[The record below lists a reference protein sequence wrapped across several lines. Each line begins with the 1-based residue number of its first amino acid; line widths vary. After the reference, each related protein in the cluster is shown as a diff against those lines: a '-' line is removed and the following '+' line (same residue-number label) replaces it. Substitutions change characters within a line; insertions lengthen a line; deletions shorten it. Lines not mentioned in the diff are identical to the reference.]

1 MNRKRTYIVTG
12 FITLGFILAIF
23 KLIDIQILHKDKYI
37 KYIKRQYFDKEVVML
52 PRGTILDRNNRF
64 LAISIP
70 TLKIFIR
77 PKFIH
82 LNRDER
88 YRFATDLS
96 RLLKIPRYQILSK
109 LNSHKRYLILASNI
123 DKSLKPKIEQL
134 RKIYNIAELGIIESS
149 TRKYPFNEIAGS
161 TIGYVRKSD
170 GIGGAAMEYRLND
183 KLGGGLAEILFLKDA
198 SRKPFT
204 IEKEPRKNKIE
215 NAVLTIDTN
224 IQYMAEQALKELIK
238 ERHPKEA
245 AVLIMNPKTGEI
257 LANATYPNYD
267 PNIYWKF
274 KNHKNV
280 TFHNAYEIGSLA
292 KPFILATAIQNNKI
306 DLKQSIYCGN
316 GKIKIDGVRIK
327 DHKRYKYLTPAEI
340 LIHSSN
346 VGAIKV
352 AMELDPDHIYKKFR
366 ELGFGEKTG
375 IFPGESSGIFRPFKR
390 RIDVA
395 YSSIGQS
402 WTATP
407 IQVAVAYSAIAN
419 GGYRIK
425 PRLVKGFV
433 DASGKYLEKTKTEV
447 IDKVLDEKS
456 VSWLKK
462 VLTLVVEEGTAR
474 SGKSKYFTIAGKTGT
489 AQKYDPKIKALS
501 NEKFYT
507 WFAGFFPVS
516 NPEFTIVVF
525 ANEPKKIRKW
535 EQIGGGKVS
544 STVLN
549 NLIERLMFY
558 YREKPD
564 KNYLASDK

>member
-1 MNRKRTYIVTG
+1 
-12 FITLGFILAIF
+12 
-23 KLIDIQILHKDKYI
+23 
-37 KYIKRQYFDKEVVML
+37 
-52 PRGTILDRNNRF
+52 
-64 LAISIP
+64 
-70 TLKIFIR
+70 
-77 PKFIH
+77 
-82 LNRDER
+82 
-88 YRFATDLS
+88 
-96 RLLKIPRYQILSK
+96 
-109 LNSHKRYLILASNI
+109 
-123 DKSLKPKIEQL
+123 
-134 RKIYNIAELGIIESS
+134 
-149 TRKYPFNEIAGS
+149 
-161 TIGYVRKSD
+161 
-170 GIGGAAMEYRLND
+170 
-183 KLGGGLAEILFLKDA
+183 
-198 SRKPFT
+198 
-204 IEKEPRKNKIE
+204 
-215 NAVLTIDTN
+215 
-224 IQYMAEQALKELIK
+224 MAEEALKKLIK

-245 AVLIMNPKTGEI
+245 SVIIMNPKTGEI

-274 KNHKNV
+274 KNQKNV
-280 TFHNAYEIGSLA
+280 SFHNAYEIGSLA
-292 KPFILATAIQNNKI
+292 KPFILATAIEDNQIN
-306 DLKQSIYCGN
+306 LKQSIYCGN
-316 GKIKIDGVRIK
+316 GKIIIDKVRIK
-327 DHKRYKYLTPAEI
+327 DHKRFKYLTPAEI

-346 VGAIKV
+346 IGTIKI
-352 AMELDPDHIYKKFR
+352 AMELDPDKIYKKYKD
-366 ELGFGEKTG
+366 LGFGEKTG
-375 IFPGESSGIFRPFKR
+375 IFPGEASGIFRPFKR

-395 YSSIGQS
+395 YASIGQS

-407 IQVAVAYSAIAN
+407 IQVAVAYSSIAN
-419 GGYRIK
+419 GGYRIQ

-433 DASGKYLEKTKTEV
+433 DSTGKYLEKTDVKV
-447 IDKVLDEKS
+447 IDKVLDDKS
-456 VSWLKK
+456 VKWLKK

-564 KNYLASDK
+564 KTYN